1 MKSLF
6 IALALVGVAMA
17 AFAADLRVASQ
28 KARADYEAARAELRQ
43 SQTRILEDKATLTAT
58 VEGLAKRVDRLTT
71 DIAGLQRKLDALQAA
86 ETEQR
91 RKQDAARMDMHE
103 YTGVIREAAR
113 DLETILAQSHFTG
126 FDVDRMTRLAPV
138 LAERR
143 FPGMDEIT
151 TIGDLFF
158 QEMALSVAVD
168 LRPGTVIDAGGT
180 QTTADILTIG
190 PFCAAYRKDARIGFL
205 RYSEEGRR
213 FYALSKAPPLTMRR
227 HLRRYMEGKAEA
239 VHFDFSRGAAL
250 RQLAHRATLVD
261 NVKNG
266 GPIVW
271 PIVGIGLVALVVA
284 LERIL
289 FLNRVH
295 ANTDRLMG
303 RVNELAGQGDWRECE
318 AVLQHDKGKPVNNV
332 LRAGLGALNESRET
346 LESVLQEAILKELP
360 RLERFLPALN
370 IMGAVAPLLG
380 LLGTVTGMIETFQ
393 AITLYGAGDPKM
405 MSGGISE
412 ALITT
417 MLGLAVAIP
426 IMLVHTFLRRRLEH
440 IVGDMEE
447 KAVALSN
454 IICRECTLV
463 TLKPSLPAAS
473 DTMPRRARA

>member
-1 MKSLF
+1 MKSLL
-6 IALALVGVAMA
+6 IALVLVWVATTA
-17 AFAADLRVASQ
+17 HGTDLRVASQ
-28 KARADYEAARAELRQ
+28 KARADFEAAQAEARD
-43 SQTRILEDKATLTAT
+43 SQKRIFEDRHALTAA
-58 VEGLAKRVDRLTT
+58 VDDLAGRVDQLTAQIASLQHRLDGLRATETARSQKQTT
-71 DIAGLQRKLDALQAA
+71 
-86 ETEQR
+86 
-91 RKQDAARMDMHE
+91 ARMDMRE

-113 DLETILAQSHFTG
+113 ELETILSQSHFSA
-126 FDVDRMTRLAPV
+126 FEADRMTRLAPV
-138 LAERR
+138 LAKHR

-158 QEMALSVAVD
+158 EEMTLCGEVD
-168 LRPGTVIDAGGT
+168 RRPGTIVDAGGAPI
-180 QTTADILTIG
+180 TADILTIG
-190 PFCAAYRKDARIGFL
+190 PFSAVYQADGQTGFV
-205 RYSEEGRR
+205 RYNEENRQ
-213 FYALSKAPPLTMRR
+213 FFALSKAPPLTMRR
-227 HLRRYMEGKAEA
+227 NLRRYMAGDAEA

-261 NVKNG
+261 NIKKG

-271 PIVGIGLVALVVA
+271 PILGLGLFALAIA
-284 LERIL
+284 LERTL

-303 RVNELAGQGDWRECE
+303 RVNELAGQGDWSGCD
-318 AVLQHDKGKPVNNV
+318 AVLEHDKGKPVNNV
-332 LRAGLGALNESRET
+332 LRAGLGAVNESRET

-360 RLERFLPALN
+360 RLERLLPALN

-412 ALITT
+412 ALVTT

-426 IMLVHTFLRRRLEH
+426 IMLMHTFLRRRLEH

-447 KAVALSN
+447 KALALSN
-454 IICRECTLV
+454 IICRECALV
-463 TLKPSLPAAS
+463 ALEPSLPAPS
-473 DTMPRRARA
+473 DALPRRARA

>member
-1 MKSLF
+1 MKSLL
-6 IALALVGVAMA
+6 IALTLVWVAA
-17 AFAADLRVASQ
+17 TANAADLRVASQ
-28 KARADYEAARAELRQ
+28 KARADYESAQAEARE
-43 SQTRILEDKATLTAT
+43 SQQRILEYKATLTSVVAD
-58 VEGLAKRVDRLTT
+58 LAGRVDQLTT
-71 DIAGLQRKLDALQAA
+71 DIADLQRRLDELQAA
-86 ETEQR
+86 ETAQTQ
-91 RKQDAARMDMHE
+91 KQTEARMDMRE

-113 DLETILAQSHFTG
+113 ELETTLSQSHFTA
-126 FDVDRMTRLAPV
+126 FETERMNRLKPV
-138 LAERR
+138 LAEHR
-143 FPGMDEIT
+143 FPGMDDIT
-151 TIGDLFF
+151 TISDLFF
-158 QEMALSVAVD
+158 QEMVLSGEVD
-168 LRPGTVIDAGGT
+168 LRPGTVVDAGGT

-190 PFCAAYRKDARIGFL
+190 PFCAAYRTEAQTGFL
-205 RYSEEGRR
+205 RYGEENQH
-213 FYALSKAPPLTMRR
+213 FFALSKAPPLAMRR
-227 HLRRYMEGKAEA
+227 NLSRYMAGDADA

-250 RQLAHRATLVD
+250 RQLTHRATLVD
-261 NVKNG
+261 NIKQG

-271 PIVGIGLVALVVA
+271 PILGIGLVALVIA
-284 LERIL
+284 LERTL

-303 RVNELAGQGDWRECE
+303 RVNELAGRGDWSGCE
-318 AVLQHDKGKPVNNV
+318 KVLRHGKGKPVNNV
-332 LRAGLGALNESRET
+332 LQAGLGAVNESRET

-360 RLERFLPALN
+360 RLEHLLPALN

-393 AITLYGAGDPKM
+393 AITLYGAGDPRM

-412 ALITT
+412 ALVTT

-463 TLKPSLPAAS
+463 PLKPVLPAPPG
-473 DTMPRRARA
+473 TVQQRARA